1 MPVVLSI
8 AASLGASSLSED
20 GSCHDE
26 YAEDDYDDGPKDGP
40 EVRYVSCFLEKE
52 AEADYYDYYTEY

>member
-20 GSCHDE
+20 GSCNDE
-26 YAEDDYDDGPKDGP
+26 YAEDDYDDGPKERR
-40 EVRYVSCFLEKE
+40 EVIEVSCFLEKE
-52 AEADYYDYYTEY
+52 AEAK